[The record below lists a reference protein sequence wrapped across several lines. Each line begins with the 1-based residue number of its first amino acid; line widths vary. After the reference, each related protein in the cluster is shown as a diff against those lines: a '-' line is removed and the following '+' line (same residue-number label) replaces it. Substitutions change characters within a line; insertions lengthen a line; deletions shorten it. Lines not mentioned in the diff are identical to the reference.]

1 MNVSSLK
8 KSKELLYNRN
18 EKVRYEYMKRITSF
32 SVDHTQLKKG
42 IYISR
47 TDDHLTT
54 YDIRMCEPNVDEPLD
69 PKAAHT
75 IEHIGATLL
84 RNGIYKDKIIY
95 FGPMGCRTG
104 FYFLVRDMKPEDAIA
119 LIQRI
124 MTDIANY
131 EGEIPGNTAV
141 ECGNYLEHDLEDAKN
156 QAKEFLPYIAN
167 WTVEQLKYE

>member
-8 KSKELLYNRN
+8 KSKKLLYNKN

-42 IYISR
+42 VYISR
-47 TDDHLTT
+47 MDDHLTT

-84 RNGIYKDKIIY
+84 RNGQYKDKIIY
-95 FGPMGCRTG
+95 FGPMGCMTG
-104 FYFLVRDMKPEDAIA
+104 FYLITKDLDFETVKTLVRTTFEQIA
-119 LIQRI
+119 SWDQ
-124 MTDIANY
+124 D
-131 EGEIPGNTAV
+131 IPGAKKE
-141 ECGNYLEHDLEDAKN
+141 ECGNYTYMDLTKAKQAALFFINSSWEHEYHYL
-156 QAKEFLPYIAN
+156 
-167 WTVEQLKYE
+167 

>member
-8 KSKELLYNRN
+8 KSKKLLYNKN

-42 IYISR
+42 VYISR
-47 TDDHLTT
+47 MDDHLTT
-54 YDIRMCEPNVDEPLD
+54 YDIRMCEPNIDEPLN

-95 FGPMGCRTG
+95 FGPMGCMTG
-104 FYFLVRDMKPEDAIA
+104 FYLITKDLDFETVKTLVRTTFEQIA
-119 LIQRI
+119 SWDQ
-124 MTDIANY
+124 D
-131 EGEIPGNTAV
+131 IPGAKKE
-141 ECGNYLEHDLEDAKN
+141 ECGNYTYMDLDKAKQSASFFIHSQWEH
-156 QAKEFLPYIAN
+156 
-167 WTVEQLKYE
+167 KYHYL